1 MTRHECSALITLS
14 HDRPMTRTRLICTAL
29 FVLFA
34 GCSAAAMSAQQ
45 PPDERDAGEGHRL
58 AVKIC
63 DARHVAASDQ
73 QFLPI
78 LRPPAPTFQVIAD
91 RPGTIAALLR
101 NFLLTTHAT
110 ITNTGNMP
118 NLQLTD
124 DQVGVLVAYILS
136 LRKRH

>member
-1 MTRHECSALITLS
+1 
-14 HDRPMTRTRLICTAL
+14 
-29 FVLFA
+29 
-34 GCSAAAMSAQQ
+34 MSAQQ
-45 PPDERDAGEGHRL
+45 PPEERDVGEGHRL